1 MERNVPP
8 DLVRKETINKIMV
21 HRERFTALIEGIYT
35 DHGIR
40 RDFREE
46 WGSIFFNKMLKL

>member
-1 MERNVPP
+1 MF
-8 DLVRKETINKIMV
+8 
-21 HRERFTALIEGIYT
+21 HRERFNALIEGIYR

-46 WGSIFFNKMLKL
+46 WGSIFFNKMLKLQNLGEVKRILSQKRDAP